1 MGGFLGLE
9 FAAGLAG
16 DFLDD
21 VLVVELALTELELTH
36 LGGMF

>member
-21 VLVVELALTELELTH
+21 VLVVELALAQLQLAH